1 MLGGRRKPRNVIN
14 STLKP
19 LYAFVP
25 SLRRATSRAL
35 SVYLP
40 VRAEGYDLRFYDIE
54 IGQLRRRYK
63 DRLDDEER
71 EVMER
76 ELLRLREHLEVVR
89 LAGCPAMAGFGDE
102 PAGLLELIKLPA
114 ETEAR
119 LEVGPLLLMPIEL
132 QLERFPPAL
141 IAVVDKENAKLFAA
155 ILDDVYPIKEL
166 KGAEVK
172 HRKAGG
178 TSAPSNQRKA
188 DNRARAN
195 LERVVETIERQMQ
208 TGLYKRLFLGG
219 PEEARAELERLLP
232 PPLKR
237 TLSGH
242 VSASLHSARLQH
254 ELREQLVLAAK
265 PYATGIKNSIRV
277 PRPG

>member
-1 MLGGRRKPRNVIN
+1 MLGGRRKPRDVIN

-25 SLRRATSRAL
+25 SLRRATNRAL
-35 SVYLP
+35 SVYMP
-40 VRAEGYDLRFYDIE
+40 VRAEGYDQRHYNIE
-54 IGQLRRRYK
+54 FGELRRRYE

-71 EVMER
+71 DVMER
-76 ELLRLREHLEVVR
+76 ELNRLREHLEVVR
-89 LAGCPAMAGFGDE
+89 PAGCPAMAGFGDE

-119 LEVGPLLLMPIEL
+119 LEVGPLLLMPIER
-132 QLERFPPAL
+132 QLEQFPPAL
-141 IAVVDKENAKLFAA
+141 IMVVDKEKAKLFAA
-155 ILDDVYPIKEL
+155 ILDDVHPIKEL

-172 HRKAGG
+172 HHKAGG
-178 TSAPSNQRKA
+178 TSALSNQRKA
-188 DNRARAN
+188 DNRVKAN
-195 LERVVETIERQMQ
+195 LERVLETIERQMQ
-208 TGLYKRLFLGG
+208 TGLYKRLFVAG

-237 TLSGH
+237 MLSGH
-242 VSASLHSARLQH
+242 ISASLDSATLQH

-265 PYATGIKNSIRV
+265 P
-277 PRPG
+277 

>member
-1 MLGGRRKPRNVIN
+1 MLGGRRKPRDVIN

-25 SLRRATSRAL
+25 SLRRATNRAL
-35 SVYLP
+35 SVYMP
-40 VRAEGYDLRFYDIE
+40 ARAEGYDLRYYDIE
-54 IGQLRRRYK
+54 FGQLKRRYK

-71 EVMER
+71 DVMER
-76 ELLRLREHLEVVR
+76 ELNRLREHLEVVR
-89 LAGCPAMAGFGDE
+89 PAGCPAMAGFGDE
-102 PAGLLELIKLPA
+102 PARLLELIKLPA

-119 LEVGPLLLMPIEL
+119 LEVGPLLLMPIER

-155 ILDDVYPIKEL
+155 VLDDVYPIKEL

-172 HRKAGG
+172 HHKAGG
-178 TSAPSNQRKA
+178 RSALSNQRKA
-188 DNRARAN
+188 DNRAKAN
-195 LERVVETIERQMQ
+195 LERVMETIERQIQ
-208 TGLYKRLFLGG
+208 TGLYKRLFLAG

-237 TLSGH
+237 MLSGH
-242 VSASLHSARLQH
+242 VSASMDSAKLQH
-254 ELREQLVLAAK
+254 ELREQLLLAAK
-265 PYATGIKNSIRV
+265 P
-277 PRPG
+277 